1 MVASRGGG
9 WLGAIFL
16 ATVSMALSPGSFAA
30 GASWSTQLA
39 APMLGAPGATARSP
53 VLGEGAKGRVTRMR
67 WRVDYGEV
75 PVLARL
81 CQRSR
86 CVTLPSSSGASVA
99 FAGLPAGAGFY
110 FELQRQAAK
119 AGGRRASMA
128 ASGELS
134 LTVEYHPDS

>member
-1 MVASRGGG
+1 M
-9 WLGAIFL
+9 GAIFL
-16 ATVSMALSPGSFAA
+16 ATASMTLSPGSFAA

-39 APMLGAPGATARSP
+39 GPVLGAPGATVRSP
-53 VLGEGAKGRVTRMR
+53 VLGDGETGRVTRVR
-67 WRVDYGEV
+67 WRVDYGEI

-86 CVTLPSSSGASVA
+86 CITLPSSSGTSAA
-99 FAGLPAGAGFY
+99 FAGLPAGAGFH

-128 ASGELS
+128 ASGGLS
-134 LTVEYHPDS
+134 LTVEYRPDS